1 MNKHTIY
8 LDMDGVVADWD
19 AKAQEIL
26 GKPKSSVNGRWPD
39 SDWARLRDFP
49 HFYRVLAK
57 MPRADELVDLARQF
71 RDELGWDLYFL
82 TAIPHD
88 NDVPDAF
95 TDKVEWA
102 QEYYPD
108 IRVHFGPY
116 SNDKQDHCRPGDIL
130 VDDRSDNCA
139 QWISRG
145 GTAVRVHDDAY
156 GGALRELEQ
165 ILEKK
170 QGLKR
175 IAALNQG

>member
-1 MNKHTIY
+1 MSTIY

-19 AKAQEIL
+19 AMAQKVL

-39 SDWARLRDFP
+39 SDWNKLRDHP
-49 HFYRVLAK
+49 NFYRLLSK
-57 MPRADELVDLARQF
+57 MPRADDLVNLARRF
-71 RDELGWDLYFL
+71 RDELGWKLYFL

-88 NDVPDAF
+88 NDVPDVF
-95 TDKVEWA
+95 MDKVEWT

-116 SNDKQDHCRPGDIL
+116 STDKQDHCRQGDIL
-130 VDDRSDNCA
+130 VDDRSDNCN
-139 QWISRG
+139 QWTARG

-156 GGALRELEQ
+156 NGALKELES

-170 QGLKR
+170 LSMRR